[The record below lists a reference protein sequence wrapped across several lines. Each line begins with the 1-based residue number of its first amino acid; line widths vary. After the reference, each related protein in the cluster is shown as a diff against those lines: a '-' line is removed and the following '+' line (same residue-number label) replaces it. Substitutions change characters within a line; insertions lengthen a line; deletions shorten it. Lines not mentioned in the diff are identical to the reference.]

1 MPALEGPPTQ
11 SAANQSRFFE
21 TRGRRLWDDCR
32 GAVVGSD
39 SGSRVVRVF
48 GDGIRRTGAG
58 SVHPLVV
65 GDATRRERVVTGL
78 SLFSV
83 DRRPILFQFN
93 PPAATGLAIL
103 GSALSLLDVGNKLS
117 LLAQVDVVLRRCVL
131 QGKRFQ
137 IFDTGLCAR

>member
-65 GDATRRERVVTGL
+65 GDATRREPVVTGL

-103 GSALSLLDVGNKLS
+103 GGALSLLDVGNNLS
-117 LLAQVDVVLRRCVL
+117 LPPQAALALRGSFLPEHLL
-131 QGKRFQ
+131 Q
-137 IFDTGLCAR
+137 I